1 VAQLMRGLLR
11 LDPSEAAGRVRA
23 AHAAG
28 VRRTLT
34 GQPVPAQLPALA
46 AAQAAG
52 RVSERQARIV
62 RETIE
67 KLPDKIRDEHQD
79 EIEAELVGHAER
91 FDPIPLAKLAERIRY
106 CYDPDGSLEDGAYR
120 AKQRD
125 VTLHKRADGSSKLSG
140 ECTAELTELLE
151 LHFDALAKPRPEQDG
166 VKDPRTARQR
176 RHDALTDAL
185 KLNLRARQLPSV
197 GGITATIVVTMTHE
211 AYLTGKGL
219 ARTSHG
225 ALVPASTV
233 FGWAGGEYRLMGVV
247 IDRIKGVT
255 AYSSIHRLHT
265 EAQRLA
271 IIAADGPGCSFPHCP
286 MPAHWCEID
295 HVIDHAH
302 GGPTSV
308 DYAVLA
314 CHHHNVDA
322 KKQGWQSARI
332 NGRAAWIPP
341 RFIDPEQ
348 KPQYNLLHNPD
359 PPA

>member
-1 VAQLMRGLLR
+1 VAPLLRGLLR

-28 VRRTLT
+28 LRRTLT
-34 GQPVPAQLPALA
+34 GEPLPAAYPAVA
-46 AAQAAG
+46 AAQAVG
-52 RVSERQARIV
+52 GISERQARIV
-62 RETIE
+62 REAIE
-67 KLPDKIRDEHQD
+67 KLPDKIRDQHQD
-79 EIEAELVGHAER
+79 EIEAELVGYAET
-91 FDPIPLAKLAERIRY
+91 FDPIPLAKLAERVRF
-106 CYDPDGSLEDGAYR
+106 CYDPDGTLEDVAYR
-120 AKQRD
+120 DQHRD
-125 VTLHKRADGSSKLSG
+125 VTLRRRVDGSGTLTG
-140 ECTAELTELLE
+140 ECTAELAELLE

-176 RHDALTDAL
+176 RHDALIEAL

-197 GGITATIVVTMTHE
+197 GGVTATIVLTMSVE
-211 AYLTGKGL
+211 DYEQRKGL
-219 ARTSHG
+219 AHTAHG
-225 ALVPASTV
+225 ALIPVPEAMRLT
-233 FGWAGGEYRLMGVV
+233 GGEYRLMGVV